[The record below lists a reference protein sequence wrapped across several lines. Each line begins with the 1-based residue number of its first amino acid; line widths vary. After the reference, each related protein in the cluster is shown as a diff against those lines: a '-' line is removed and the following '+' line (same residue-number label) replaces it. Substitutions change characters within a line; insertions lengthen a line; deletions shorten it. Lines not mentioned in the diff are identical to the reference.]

1 LATPKNAGDV
11 TDLLA
16 GKKHIDQSAWEKLN
30 AHELAEGEKVGKP
43 RRKVVERVQ
52 ACEIAGI

>member
-1 LATPKNAGDV
+1 MPKNAGDV

-16 GKKHIDQSAWEKLN
+16 GKKHLDQSAWEKLN
-30 AHELAEGEKVGKP
+30 AHEVAEGEKVGKP